1 MAVIAFIGLGQM
13 GSPMA
18 SNLLKQGHQLSVF
31 DVNPDAVQRLVDKG
45 AQPASSPAQA
55 TIGAEFVI
63 TMLPNGDLVRSVLF
77 GEQGV
82 CETLSREALVIDM
95 STIHPLQT
103 DKLIADMQSKGFSM
117 MDVPVGRTSDNAI
130 TGTLLLLAGGTAE
143 QVERATP
150 VLMAMGNEL
159 VNTGGP
165 GMGIRVKLINNY
177 MSIALNA
184 LSAEAAVL
192 CEALG
197 LSFDVALKVMSGTAA
212 GKGHFTTT
220 WPNKVM
226 KGDLSPAFM
235 IDLAHKDLG
244 IALDVA
250 NQLHVPMPLGAAS
263 REVYNLAA
271 RRPALILMDELAHSN
286 APGSRHPKR
295 WQDIEELLEAG
306 IDVFTTV
313 NVQHLESLNDVVS
326 GVTGIQVR
334 ETVPD
339 PFFDAADEVVL
350 VDLPPDDLRQRLNE
364 GKVYIAGQ
372 AERAIE
378 HFFRKGNL
386 IALRELALRRTAD
399 RVDDQMRA

>member
-31 DVNPDAVQRLVDKG
+31 DVNPDAVQRLVEKG

-55 TIGAEFVI
+55 AQGAEFVI

-77 GEQGV
+77 GEQGI
-82 CETLSREALVIDM
+82 CESLSQQALVIDM

-103 DKLIADMQSKGFSM
+103 DKLIADMRAQGLDM
-117 MDVPVGRTSDNAI
+117 MDCPVGRTSDHAI
-130 TGTLLLLAGGTAE
+130 AGTLLLLAGGTAQ

-159 VNTGGP
+159 INAGGP

-192 CEALG
+192 CQALG
-197 LSFDVALKVMSGTAA
+197 LSFDVALQVMSGTPA
-212 GKGHFTTT
+212 GKGHFTTS
-220 WPNKVM
+220 WPNKVL

-263 REVYNLAA
+263 REVYNQARAA
-271 RRPALILMDELAHSN
+271 GRGREDWTAILE
-286 APGSRHPKR
+286 
-295 WQDIEELLEAG
+295 
-306 IDVFTTV
+306 
-313 NVQHLESLNDVVS
+313 
-326 GVTGIQVR
+326 QVR
-334 ETVPD
+334 TS
-339 PFFDAADEVVL
+339 AG
-350 VDLPPDDLRQRLNE
+350 LNS
-364 GKVYIAGQ
+364 Q
-372 AERAIE
+372 
-378 HFFRKGNL
+378 L
-386 IALRELALRRTAD
+386 
-399 RVDDQMRA
+399 

>member
-18 SNLLKQGHQLSVF
+18 SNLLRQGHQLSVF
-31 DVNPDAVQRLVDKG
+31 DVNADAVQRLVEKG
-45 AQPASSPAQA
+45 AQPARSPAQA
-55 TIGAEFVI
+55 AQGAEFVI
-63 TMLPNGDLVRSVLF
+63 TMLPNGDLVRSVLL
-77 GEQGV
+77 GEDGV
-82 CETLSREALVIDM
+82 CESLSPQALVIDM

-103 DKLIADMQSKGFSM
+103 DKLIADLRAKGFAM
-117 MDVPVGRTSDNAI
+117 MDVPVGRTSDHAVA
-130 TGTLLLLAGGTAE
+130 GTLLLLAGGSPD

-159 VNTGGP
+159 INAGGP

-197 LSFDVALKVMSGTAA
+197 LSFDVALQVMSGTPA
-212 GKGHFTTT
+212 GKGHFTTS
-220 WPNKVM
+220 WPNKVL

-263 REVYNLAA
+263 REVYNQARAA
-271 RRPALILMDELAHSN
+271 GRGREDWTAILE
-286 APGSRHPKR
+286 
-295 WQDIEELLEAG
+295 
-306 IDVFTTV
+306 
-313 NVQHLESLNDVVS
+313 
-326 GVTGIQVR
+326 QVR
-334 ETVPD
+334 TT
-339 PFFDAADEVVL
+339 
-350 VDLPPDDLRQRLNE
+350 
-364 GKVYIAGQ
+364 AGLKN
-372 AERAIE
+372 
-378 HFFRKGNL
+378 HH
-386 IALRELALRRTAD
+386 
-399 RVDDQMRA
+399 